1 MIEEELIRVFKKL
14 KIKIDELDTRE
25 RPITLN
31 LGTPTMLT
39 IATGVITRTRSYHT
53 VNTQGSA
60 STDDL
65 DTINGGVTG
74 DILILRAYNNGRVVT
89 VKDGTGNIQMAGD
102 VTLDNVQ
109 DTLMLLFDGTNWLEI
124 AASNNTAGG
133 T

>member
-1 MIEEELIRVFKKL
+1 MIEEELIREFKKL
-14 KIKIDELDTRE
+14 KTKIDELETRE

-65 DTINGGVTG
+65 DTVNGGVTG
-74 DILILRAYNNGRVVT
+74 DILILRAVNSARTVV
-89 VKDGTGNIQMAGD
+89 VKDGTGNIQLAGD

-109 DTLMLLFDGTNWLEI
+109 DTLILIYDGTNWLEI